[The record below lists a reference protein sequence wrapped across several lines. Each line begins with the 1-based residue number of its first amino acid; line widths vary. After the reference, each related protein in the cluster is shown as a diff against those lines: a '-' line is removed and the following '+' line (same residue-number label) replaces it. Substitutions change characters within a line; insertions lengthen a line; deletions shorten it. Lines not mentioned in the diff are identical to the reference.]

1 MRQKGLLIVI
11 SGPSGCGKGTI
22 CKELRARHPEIKVSV
37 STTTREIRAGEVEG
51 RDYRYISKEE
61 FERQVQEGEFLEYA
75 RIYSGNYY
83 GTPKRYV
90 KETLLAGD
98 ETENKE
104 TALSGSNSVEE
115 ESEPNEPNHFEK
127 DIEKAVEEVKEK
139 FEEGVFIFLVPPSM
153 EELHRRL
160 VQRGRETPELIME
173 RFKSAYEE
181 MNFINRYN
189 YVVTN
194 DKVDEAIK
202 KIEAIIAA
210 EKCRVVRNEALLH
223 EILDGGI

>member
-51 RDYRYISKEE
+51 RDYRYISKDE

-83 GTPKRYV
+83 GTPKKYV
-90 KETLLAGD
+90 KETLMAGD
-98 ETENKE
+98 DLILEIDIQG
-104 TALSGSNSVEE
+104 ALQ
-115 ESEPNEPNHFEK
+115 
-127 DIEKAVEEVKEK
+127 VKEK

>member
-1 MRQKGLLIVI
+1 
-11 SGPSGCGKGTI
+11 
-22 CKELRARHPEIKVSV
+22 
-37 STTTREIRAGEVEG
+37 
-51 RDYRYISKEE
+51 
-61 FERQVQEGEFLEYA
+61 
-75 RIYSGNYY
+75 
-83 GTPKRYV
+83 
-90 KETLLAGD
+90 
-98 ETENKE
+98 
-104 TALSGSNSVEE
+104 
-115 ESEPNEPNHFEK
+115 
-127 DIEKAVEEVKEK
+127 
-139 FEEGVFIFLVPPSM
+139 
-153 EELHRRL
+153 
-160 VQRGRETPELIME
+160 ME

>member
-1 MRQKGLLIVI
+1 MI

-98 ETENKE
+98 DLILEIDIQG
-104 TALSGSNSVEE
+104 ALQ
-115 ESEPNEPNHFEK
+115 
-127 DIEKAVEEVKEK
+127 VKEK

>member
-1 MRQKGLLIVI
+1 VRQKGLLIVI

-98 ETENKE
+98 DLILEIDIQG
-104 TALSGSNSVEE
+104 ALQ
-115 ESEPNEPNHFEK
+115 
-127 DIEKAVEEVKEK
+127 VKEK

>member
-22 CKELRARHPEIKVSV
+22 CKELRARHPEIKVSL

-98 ETENKE
+98 DLILEIDIQG
-104 TALSGSNSVEE
+104 ALQ
-115 ESEPNEPNHFEK
+115 
-127 DIEKAVEEVKEK
+127 VKEK

>member
-51 RDYRYISKEE
+51 RVYRYISKEE

-98 ETENKE
+98 DLILEIDIQG
-104 TALSGSNSVEE
+104 ALQ
-115 ESEPNEPNHFEK
+115 
-127 DIEKAVEEVKEK
+127 VKEK

>member
-1 MRQKGLLIVI
+1 MRLKGLLIVI

-98 ETENKE
+98 DLILEIDIQG
-104 TALSGSNSVEE
+104 ALQ
-115 ESEPNEPNHFEK
+115 
-127 DIEKAVEEVKEK
+127 VKEK

>member
-1 MRQKGLLIVI
+1 MI

-98 ETENKE
+98 DLILEIDIQG
-104 TALSGSNSVEE
+104 ALQ
-115 ESEPNEPNHFEK
+115 
-127 DIEKAVEEVKEK
+127 VKEK
-139 FEEGVFIFLVPPSM
+139 FEEGVFIFRVPPSM

>member
-1 MRQKGLLIVI
+1 M
-11 SGPSGCGKGTI
+11 
-22 CKELRARHPEIKVSV
+22 
-37 STTTREIRAGEVEG
+37 EG

-83 GTPKRYV
+83 GTPKKYV
-90 KETLLAGD
+90 KETLMAGD
-98 ETENKE
+98 DLILEIDIQG
-104 TALSGSNSVEE
+104 ALQ
-115 ESEPNEPNHFEK
+115 
-127 DIEKAVEEVKEK
+127 VKEK

>member
-1 MRQKGLLIVI
+1 MTQKGLLIVI

-22 CKELRARHPEIKVSV
+22 CKELRRQHPEIKVSV
-37 STTTREIRAGEVEG
+37 SATTREIRSGETDG
-51 RDYRYISKEE
+51 KDYFFISKEE
-61 FERQVQEGEFLEYA
+61 FERHIEEGEFLEYA

-83 GTPKRYV
+83 GTPKKYV
-90 KETLLAGD
+90 RDTLLSGND
-98 ETENKE
+98 LILEIDIQG
-104 TALSGSNSVEE
+104 ALQ
-115 ESEPNEPNHFEK
+115 
-127 DIEKAVEEVKEK
+127 VKEK
-139 FEEGVFIFLVPPSM
+139 FEEGEFIFLGPPSM

-173 RFKSAYEE
+173 RFKAAYEE

-194 DKVDEAIK
+194 DKVDEAIR

-210 EKCRVVRNEALLH
+210 EKCRVIRNDALLN
-223 EILDGGI
+223 EILNGAV

>member
-83 GTPKRYV
+83 GTPKKYV
-90 KETLLAGD
+90 KETLMAGD
-98 ETENKE
+98 DLILEIDIQG
-104 TALSGSNSVEE
+104 ALQ
-115 ESEPNEPNHFEK
+115 
-127 DIEKAVEEVKEK
+127 VKEK
-139 FEEGVFIFLVPPSM
+139 FEEGVFILVPPSM

>member
-51 RDYRYISKEE
+51 RDYRYISKEK

-83 GTPKRYV
+83 GTPKKYV
-90 KETLLAGD
+90 KETLMAGD
-98 ETENKE
+98 DLILEIDIQG
-104 TALSGSNSVEE
+104 ALQ
-115 ESEPNEPNHFEK
+115 
-127 DIEKAVEEVKEK
+127 VKEK

>member
-1 MRQKGLLIVI
+1 M
-11 SGPSGCGKGTI
+11 
-22 CKELRARHPEIKVSV
+22 
-37 STTTREIRAGEVEG
+37 
-51 RDYRYISKEE
+51 
-61 FERQVQEGEFLEYA
+61 
-75 RIYSGNYY
+75 YSGNYY
-83 GTPKRYV
+83 GTPKKYV

-98 ETENKE
+98 DLILEIDIQG
-104 TALSGSNSVEE
+104 ALQ
-115 ESEPNEPNHFEK
+115 
-127 DIEKAVEEVKEK
+127 VKEK

>member
-83 GTPKRYV
+83 GTPKKYV

-98 ETENKE
+98 DLILEIDIQG
-104 TALSGSNSVEE
+104 ALQ
-115 ESEPNEPNHFEK
+115 
-127 DIEKAVEEVKEK
+127 VKEK

>member
-83 GTPKRYV
+83 GTPKKYV
-90 KETLLAGD
+90 KETLMAGD
-98 ETENKE
+98 DLILEIDIQG
-104 TALSGSNSVEE
+104 ALQ
-115 ESEPNEPNHFEK
+115 
-127 DIEKAVEEVKEK
+127 VKEK

-173 RFKSAYEE
+173 RFNWL
-181 MNFINRYN
+181 M
-189 YVVTN
+189 
-194 DKVDEAIK
+194 K
-202 KIEAIIAA
+202 K
-210 EKCRVVRNEALLH
+210 
-223 EILDGGI
+223 

>member
-61 FERQVQEGEFLEYA
+61 FERQGQEGGFLEYA

-98 ETENKE
+98 DLILEIDIQG
-104 TALSGSNSVEE
+104 ALQ
-115 ESEPNEPNHFEK
+115 
-127 DIEKAVEEVKEK
+127 VKEK

>member
-98 ETENKE
+98 DLILEIDIQG
-104 TALSGSNSVEE
+104 ALQ
-115 ESEPNEPNHFEK
+115 
-127 DIEKAVEEVKEK
+127 VKEK

-173 RFKSAYEE
+173 RFKSADEE

>member
-1 MRQKGLLIVI
+1 M
-11 SGPSGCGKGTI
+11 
-22 CKELRARHPEIKVSV
+22 
-37 STTTREIRAGEVEG
+37 
-51 RDYRYISKEE
+51 
-61 FERQVQEGEFLEYA
+61 EYA

-98 ETENKE
+98 DLILEIDIQG
-104 TALSGSNSVEE
+104 ALQ
-115 ESEPNEPNHFEK
+115 
-127 DIEKAVEEVKEK
+127 VKEK
-139 FEEGVFIFLVPPSM
+139 FEDGVFIFLVPPSM

>member
-1 MRQKGLLIVI
+1 MRQRGLLIVI

-83 GTPKRYV
+83 GTPKKYV
-90 KETLLAGD
+90 KETLMAGD
-98 ETENKE
+98 DLILEIDIQG
-104 TALSGSNSVEE
+104 ALQ
-115 ESEPNEPNHFEK
+115 
-127 DIEKAVEEVKEK
+127 VKEK

>member
-83 GTPKRYV
+83 GTPKKYV
-90 KETLLAGD
+90 KETLMAGD
-98 ETENKE
+98 DLILEIDIQG
-104 TALSGSNSVEE
+104 ALQ
-115 ESEPNEPNHFEK
+115 
-127 DIEKAVEEVKEK
+127 VKEK

-210 EKCRVVRNEALLH
+210 EKCRVVRNEALIH

>member
-83 GTPKRYV
+83 GTHKKYV
-90 KETLLAGD
+90 KETLMAGD
-98 ETENKE
+98 DLILEIDIQG
-104 TALSGSNSVEE
+104 ALQ
-115 ESEPNEPNHFEK
+115 
-127 DIEKAVEEVKEK
+127 VKEK

>member
-1 MRQKGLLIVI
+1 MTQKGLLIVI

-22 CKELRARHPEIKVSV
+22 CKELRRQHPEIKVSV
-37 STTTREIRAGEVEG
+37 SATTREIRSGETDG
-51 RDYRYISKEE
+51 KDYFFISKEE
-61 FERQVQEGEFLEYA
+61 FERHIEEGEFLEYA

-83 GTPKRYV
+83 GTPKKYV
-90 KETLLAGD
+90 RDTLLSGND
-98 ETENKE
+98 LILEIDIQG
-104 TALSGSNSVEE
+104 ALQ
-115 ESEPNEPNHFEK
+115 
-127 DIEKAVEEVKEK
+127 VKEK

-173 RFKSAYEE
+173 RFKAAYEE

-194 DKVDEAIK
+194 DKVDEAIR

-210 EKCRVVRNEALLH
+210 EKCRVIRNDALLN
-223 EILDGGI
+223 EILNGGD

>member
-1 MRQKGLLIVI
+1 MTQKGLLIVI

-22 CKELRARHPEIKVSV
+22 CKELRRQHPEIKVSV
-37 STTTREIRAGEVEG
+37 SATTREIRSGETDG
-51 RDYRYISKEE
+51 KDYFFISKEE
-61 FERQVQEGEFLEYA
+61 FERHIEEGEFLEYA

-83 GTPKRYV
+83 GTPKKYV
-90 KETLLAGD
+90 RDTLLSGND
-98 ETENKE
+98 LILEIDIQG
-104 TALSGSNSVEE
+104 ALQ
-115 ESEPNEPNHFEK
+115 
-127 DIEKAVEEVKEK
+127 VKEK

-173 RFKSAYEE
+173 RFKAAYEE

-194 DKVDEAIK
+194 DKVDEAIR

-210 EKCRVVRNEALLH
+210 EKCRVIRNDALLN
-223 EILDGGI
+223 EILNGGV

>member
-90 KETLLAGD
+90 KETLMAGD
-98 ETENKE
+98 DLILEIDIQG
-104 TALSGSNSVEE
+104 ALQ
-115 ESEPNEPNHFEK
+115 
-127 DIEKAVEEVKEK
+127 VKEK

>member
-61 FERQVQEGEFLEYA
+61 FERQVQEREFLEYA

-83 GTPKRYV
+83 GTPKKYV
-90 KETLLAGD
+90 KETLMAGD
-98 ETENKE
+98 DLILEIDIQG
-104 TALSGSNSVEE
+104 ALQ
-115 ESEPNEPNHFEK
+115 
-127 DIEKAVEEVKEK
+127 VKEK